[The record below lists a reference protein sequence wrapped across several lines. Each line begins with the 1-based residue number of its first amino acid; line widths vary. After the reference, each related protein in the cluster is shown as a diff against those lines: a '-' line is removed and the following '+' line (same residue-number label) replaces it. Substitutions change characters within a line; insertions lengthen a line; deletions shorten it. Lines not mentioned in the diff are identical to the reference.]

1 MDLVDFFQMAK
12 VAMVKGPPGLVYPG
26 SPPFLPAEGFPE
38 LLGRVQVGS
47 GSNGIYPLLRELF
60 CDFGLDVQNFGTP
73 AWNPL
78 GAIIAPGERVLI
90 KPNLVRHLHLA
101 GGDFQA
107 VVTHAS
113 VVRCTLDYVAKALSG
128 KGEILVGDA
137 PVQSANFPTLI
148 EKTGLAKVCNDVA
161 TRWGISVRLV
171 DFRLVAVELDERH
184 CITRTEEKQG
194 DPAGYLNVDLG
205 RDSMLMPLNDYCDKF
220 RVTSYD
226 CKEMIKHHNHER
238 HEYLIP
244 KSVLKADV
252 VINLPKLKTHRKV
265 GLTAALKN
273 LVGINGH
280 KDWLPH
286 HRCGSYAEGGDEY
299 LHPSFIKRTQNF
311 LGETQFKRSGSAPFG
326 PILYY
331 GIRALNRLAH
341 TVCRDSFTEGSWYG
355 NDTVWRM
362 VLDLNRLLIYAD
374 SEGRMTATPQRK
386 VFTIVDAIISG
397 DGEGPMEPN
406 ARHCGMLV
414 CGFNPLA
421 VDTVL
426 ATLVGFDYRHIPLL
440 ANGYTLE
447 KWKIADF
454 NPADIS
460 VMARDAL
467 FKDFAVGKA
476 FDRFCFRP
484 PEGWLGRIEFP
495 ACQGGLH
502 G

>member
-1 MDLVDFFQMAK
+1 MEQSLSTKRVHVAVAK
-12 VAMVKGPPGLVYPG
+12 GEADISYPEAI
-26 SPPFLPAEGFPE
+26 PFLPAELFPE
-38 LLGRVQVGS
+38 LQGRVSTGPAPNS
-47 GSNGIYPLLRELF
+47 IYPLMRELF
-60 CDFGLDVQNFGTP
+60 CDFGLDRDNFGTP

-78 GAIIAPGERVLI
+78 GVFIAPGQRVLI

-113 VVRCTLDYVAKALSG
+113 VVRCVLDYVARALQG
-128 KGEILVGDA
+128 RGEILVGDA
-137 PVQSANFPTLI
+137 PVQSAHFPTLI
-148 EKTGLAKVCNDVA
+148 EKTGLGAVCENVA
-161 TRWGISVRLV
+161 AQWGLAVRLL

-184 CITRTEEKQG
+184 CIARTEEKQG
-194 DPAGYLNVDLG
+194 DPAGYVNVDLG
-205 RDSMLMPLNDYCDKF
+205 KASMLSPLNDSCEKF

-226 CKEMIKHHNHER
+226 CREMIKHHNHER

-244 KSVLKADV
+244 KSVLAADV

-286 HRCGSYAEGGDEY
+286 HRCGSRQEGGDEY
-299 LHPSFIKRTQNF
+299 LHSSLIKKTQNL
-311 LGETQFKRSGSAPFG
+311 LGETLFKKNGSPLGPVLHFG
-326 PILYY
+326 LR
-331 GIRALNRLAH
+331 GLDRLA
-341 TVCRDSFTEGSWYG
+341 TVACRDRFKEGSWYG

-374 SEGRMTATPQRK
+374 SEGRMTASPQRT
-386 VFTIVDAIISG
+386 VFTIVDAVVAG

-414 CGFNPLA
+414 CGDNPLA

-426 ATLVGFDYRHIPLL
+426 ATLVGFDYRKLPLL
-440 ANGYTLE
+440 ANGYKMAE
-447 KWKIADF
+447 WKIADF
-454 NPADIS
+454 SPADIA
-460 VMARDAL
+460 VTARDAM
-467 FKDFAVGKA
+467 FRDFAVGRA
-476 FDRFCFRP
+476 FDGFCFLP
-484 PEGWLGRIEFP
+484 PDGWLGRIEFP
-495 ACQGGLH
+495 ECVRS
-502 G
+502 